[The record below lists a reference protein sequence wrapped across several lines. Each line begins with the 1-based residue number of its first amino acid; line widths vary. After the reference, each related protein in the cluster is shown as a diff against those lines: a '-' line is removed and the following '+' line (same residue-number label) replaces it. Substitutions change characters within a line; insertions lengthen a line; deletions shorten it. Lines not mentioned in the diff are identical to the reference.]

1 MEKQEKVVYFSHKQ
15 NNMRRFLCG
24 LLLFLVPCI
33 MYAQKKTAAPVY
45 DYRPDSQE
53 LHDAIARMDSIFFE
67 AYNTC
72 KMDVQ
77 AAIYSDSIEFYHDK
91 GGLSTSKKDV
101 LDGTR
106 KYICGKVTRQ
116 LIPGSIEVYPIK
128 DFGAIELGQH
138 KFFNNQEPD
147 APQHIS
153 RFMMFWK
160 KTGNDWKI
168 VKVVSLH

>member
-1 MEKQEKVVYFSHKQ
+1 MKK
-15 NNMRRFLCG
+15 FLG
-24 LLLFLVPCI
+24 GLALLLAPCV
-33 MYAQKKTAAPVY
+33 MNAQKKIAAPAY
-45 DYRPDSQE
+45 NYKPDSQE
-53 LHDAIARMDSIFFE
+53 LHDAITRMDSIFFE

-77 AAIYSDSIEFYHDK
+77 TAIYSDSIEFYHDK
-91 GGLSTSKKDV
+91 GGLSTSKKDI
-101 LDGTR
+101 LEGTR
-106 KYICGKVTRQ
+106 KYVCGKVTRQ

-153 RFMMFWK
+153 RFMIFWK
-160 KTGNDWKI
+160 KAGNDWKI
-168 VKVVSLH
+168 TKVVSLH

>member
-1 MEKQEKVVYFSHKQ
+1 MKGFVYG
-15 NNMRRFLCG
+15 LV
-24 LLLFLVPCI
+24 LLLAPGV
-33 MYAQKKTAAPVY
+33 MNAQKKAAAPVY
-45 DYRPDSQE
+45 EYKPDSQE
-53 LHDAIARMDSIFFE
+53 LYDAIARMDSIFFE

-91 GGLSTSKKDV
+91 GGVSTSKKDI
-101 LDGTR
+101 LDATR
-106 KYICGKVTRQ
+106 RNICGKVTRQ

-128 DFGAIELGQH
+128 DYGAIELGQH

-153 RFMMFWK
+153 RFMVFWK